1 MKKLRKFF
9 GLWSLVLV
17 LFCSALFAN
26 AKITNSGYSAPTTSP
41 VQKTDLPAD
50 SGLFNLISLSREN
63 QKLTLDDIVQSDGKS
78 YIYSNSPVSIS
89 LHAYNTSYKLDFGEY
104 ASNFSKSTESVLI
117 APDADGKYPS
127 TIELY
132 GKSYYIDIRNTTV
145 NIYSSNPTLQ
155 TVSPITSSASSTELE
170 STKDGSDVI
179 TLTYTTKYTFN
190 GKNLSQLK
198 INNYLLHFVPSS
210 INFADNKEPIVNFKA
225 FGIGGALNYDD
236 SQIPNEQQF
245 SSVQIDFISNAY
257 TELNPLYFNINYNGF
272 IFNFMLYSKVYET
285 ENLLFV
291 NYIDNNEIH
300 YLATSLILDENKNL
314 IPQSNSKLDANSETF
329 TLIFKNTGRYSIEI
343 FDKTYETNCPNP
355 NYFETSFYIVK
366 ESSSAFNNVYII
378 GQSYDDDN
386 IPIEYIVSSS
396 TINYNVKIA
405 IKNLVIDSSSL
416 ENMIEKVEIAKAIFG
431 ASDNDPIYTTYTA
444 QETQNMIVDG
454 DLIFNFSEDAYYRIR
469 VYEKNNLNSYVEFTF
484 TIIKQAKTSMKIKTG
499 PNDDDYEKHEAT
511 TPFKEEIIDYEF
523 VIPAEIKLMIKFT
536 SVTPSEDTTLN
547 KSYKNK
553 YKIRYGMQQVAV
565 EKVPVL
571 DDDGNEITTS
581 LQLKFYGV
589 GQIEVEIEFDGEIKN
604 YSIQST
610 ETLTFTEYGVY
621 NVKVVDSMGTVG
633 TYSYEIKKSLNTS
646 AIVLIILSV
655 LLVSMIVAFV
665 LISRAKIKT
674 R

>member
-1 MKKLRKFF
+1 MKKLKRFF

-17 LFCSALFAN
+17 LLCSALFAG
-26 AKITNSGYSAPTTSP
+26 AKIPNTGYSAPTTP
-41 VQKTDLPAD
+41 TQKTDLPAD
-50 SGLFNLISLSREN
+50 SGLFSLVSLSREN
-63 QKLTLDDIVQSDGKS
+63 QKITLDDIVQSNGKS

-89 LHAYNTSYKLDFGEY
+89 LHAINTSYKLDFGEY
-104 ASNFSKSTESVLI
+104 SSNFSKSTESILI
-117 APDADGKYPS
+117 EPNEDGKYPT
-127 TIELY
+127 TIEVD
-132 GKSYYIDIRNTTV
+132 GKSYFIEVRNTTV
-145 NIYSSNPTLQ
+145 NIYSSNPVLQ
-155 TVSPITSSASSTELE
+155 TASPITSSASSTELE

-190 GKNLSQLK
+190 GNDLSQLK
-198 INNYLLHFVPSS
+198 INNYLLYFVPSS
-210 INFADNKEPIVNFKA
+210 VNFANNSEPIVNFKA
-225 FGIGGALNYDD
+225 FGIGGSLNYDD

-272 IFNFMLYSKVYET
+272 IFNFMLYSKVYGS

-291 NYIDNNEIH
+291 NYIDNNETH
-300 YLATSLILDENKNL
+300 YLATSLILDENENL
-314 IPQSNSKLDANSETF
+314 VPQTSSKLYADSETF
-329 TLIFKNTGRYSIEI
+329 TLVFKNTGRYSIEI
-343 FDKTYETNCPNP
+343 FDKTYETNCPDP

-378 GQSYDDDN
+378 AQSIDDN
-386 IPIEYIVSSS
+386 NVPIEYIVSSS

-405 IKNLVIDSSSL
+405 VKNLIIEGSTLS
-416 ENMIEKVEIAKAIFG
+416 NMIEKVEVAKAVFG

-444 QETQNMIVDG
+444 EEAEKLIVNG
-454 DLIFNFSEDAYYRIR
+454 DLIFDFSEDAYYRVR
-469 VYEKNNLNSYVEFTF
+469 VYEKNNLDSYVEFTF

-499 PNDDDYEKHEAT
+499 PNEDDYEKHEAT

-523 VIPAEIKLMIKFT
+523 IIPAEIKLLIRFT
-536 SVTPSEDTTLN
+536 SVTPSEETTLN

-553 YKIRYGMQQVAV
+553 YKIRYGMQQVSV

-571 DDDGNEITTS
+571 DDDGNEISTS

-589 GQIEVEIEFDGEIKN
+589 GQIDVEIEFDGEITN
-604 YSIQST
+604 YSIKST

-621 NVKVVDSMGTVG
+621 NVKVTDSMGTVG